1 MQQSSCYAN
10 AYAATLPSRLS
21 TDTSLLLTAK
31 VSWIGCGLHVPRVMD
46 IIPENERCTC
56 GPKVEKE
63 GKMYPPGTMRP
74 RRTKV
79 VEKPVEIAYQE

>member
-1 MQQSSCYAN
+1 
-10 AYAATLPSRLS
+10 
-21 TDTSLLLTAK
+21 
-31 VSWIGCGLHVPRVMD
+31 MD

-56 GPKVEKE
+56 GPKVERD

-74 RRTKV
+74 PRTKV

>member
-1 MQQSSCYAN
+1 MLSPCIHSRSIDVLPLTSS
-10 AYAATLPSRLS
+10 
-21 TDTSLLLTAK
+21 SLFIAK

-56 GPKVEKE
+56 TPKVEKE

-74 RRTKV
+74 PRTKV

>member
-1 MQQSSCYAN
+1 
-10 AYAATLPSRLS
+10 
-21 TDTSLLLTAK
+21 
-31 VSWIGCGLHVPRVMD
+31 MD

-56 GPKVEKE
+56 TPKVEKE

-74 RRTKV
+74 PRTKV